1 VTAAKVIIQQLET
14 SLWLLT
20 QSISD
25 FSDDHWTHIPGDG
38 LPCAAWIVGH
48 ALLVDRQLL
57 EVLEELEELEAPIL
71 RALPADW
78 ETRFRSHPE
87 DQYASEYYNCNAIF
101 EHFVTHRHALIAAVS
116 QIAATTLDRY
126 MYQDTQNRF
135 NSLVD
140 DENPL
145 FDYETI
151 GEMIL
156 AAALY
161 TCQLAGEMSV
171 VRQSLGMKRTRTD
184 TMSGATRLK
193 CVSR

>member
-1 VTAAKVIIQQLET
+1 MIIQQLET
-14 SLWLLT
+14 SLRLLT

-38 LPCAAWIVGH
+38 FACAAWIVGH
-48 ALLVDRQLL
+48 ALLVDRQVL
-57 EVLEELEELEAPIL
+57 EVLEELEAPIL

-78 ETRFRSHPE
+78 ETRFRSLPE
-87 DQYASEYYNCNAIF
+87 DQNASEYYNCNAIF
-101 EHFVTHRHALIAAVS
+101 EHFVTYRHALIAAVS
-116 QIAATTLDRY
+116 QIAAITLDRY
-126 MYQDTQNRF
+126 MDRDTQNRF

-145 FDYETI
+145 FDFETI

-171 VRQSLGMKRTRTD
+171 VRQSLGMAAIDDDLWDVGR
-184 TMSGATRLK
+184 AN
-193 CVSR
+193 